1 MNKSQHS
8 EPRTKGFMLIE
19 IALVIVMLAIIL
31 GPILHLLA
39 GQQQKNQT
47 TLELSSKQKIVES
60 VEGFVLATG
69 RLPCPAL
76 KAGGQESR
84 TGDACTQAEGWLP
97 NSTLSTWGLAG
108 NWKMAVATLESAGE
122 PAQNTLVST
131 QPFAQLSPQQLAEIV
146 MAPFTINHGVGT
158 GPLPAIHLCQS
169 IAGQTLPANTEPGCG
184 AHTLLSPTAVW
195 VAYPVVGNSD
205 TSRHIINQNRF
216 QQFFIDPEQAA
227 QNPIWISF
235 ERMNWL
241 WMKRGALDPI
251 AYSGE
256 SN

>member
-1 MNKSQHS
+1 MNKPPNRPPHN
-8 EPRTKGFMLIE
+8 TGFMLIE
-19 IALVIVMLAIIL
+19 IALVIVVLAIIL
-31 GPILHLLA
+31 GPIVHLLA
-39 GQQQKNQT
+39 GQQHKNRT
-47 TLELSSKQKIVES
+47 TQDLASKQKIVEA

-76 KAGGQESR
+76 QAGGQESR
-84 TGDACTQAEGWLP
+84 TGDACTRAEGWLP
-97 NSTLSTWGLAG
+97 NSTLSTWGLSG

-122 PAQNTLVST
+122 PAQNTLVSIH
-131 QPFAQLSPQQLAEIV
+131 PFAQLSPQQLAEIV
-146 MAPFTINHGVGT
+146 MAPFTINHGVGA

-169 IAGQTLPANTEPGCG
+169 IAGQTPPANTEPGCG

-195 VAYPVVGNSD
+195 VAYPVTTNNGTNHSNL
-205 TSRHIINQNRF
+205 NQNRF

-227 QNPIWISF
+227 QNPVWISF

-256 SN
+256 LN

>member
-1 MNKSQHS
+1 MNKPHH
-8 EPRTKGFMLIE
+8 RTPFNSGFMLIE
-19 IALVIVMLAIIL
+19 IALVIVVLAIIL
-31 GPILHLLA
+31 SPIVHLLSS
-39 GQQQKNQT
+39 QQQKNRVTQD
-47 TLELSSKQKIVES
+47 LASKQRIVEV
-60 VEGFVLATG
+60 VEGFILATG

-76 KAGGQESR
+76 QAGGQEAR
-84 TGDACTQAEGWLP
+84 TGDACTRAEGWLP
-97 NSTLSTWGLAG
+97 NTTLSTWGLSG

-146 MAPFTINHGVGT
+146 MAPFTTNHVVGT

-169 IAGQTLPANTEPGCG
+169 IAGQTWPANTTPGCG

-195 VAYPVVGNSD
+195 VAYPVGTNNGED
-205 TSRHIINQNRF
+205 HHNINQNRF

-227 QNPIWISF
+227 QNPVWISF

-241 WMKRGALDPI
+241 WMKRGALNPI
-251 AYSGE
+251 THSGE

>member
-8 EPRTKGFMLIE
+8 ERRTKGFMLIE

-84 TGDACTQAEGWLP
+84 TGDACTRAEGWLP

-146 MAPFTINHGVGT
+146 MAPFTTNHGVGT

-169 IAGQTLPANTEPGCG
+169 IAGQTLPANTDPGCG

-195 VAYPVVGNSD
+195 VAYPVTGKSD
-205 TSRHIINQNRF
+205 TSRHSINQNRF

>member
-8 EPRTKGFMLIE
+8 ERRTKGFMLIE

-84 TGDACTQAEGWLP
+84 TGDACTRAEGWLP

-146 MAPFTINHGVGT
+146 MAPFTTNHGVGT
-158 GPLPAIHLCQS
+158 GPLPAIHLCQVVQGH
-169 IAGQTLPANTEPGCG
+169 ALPQNLNAGCG
-184 AHTLLSPTAVW
+184 AHTLLNATTVW
-195 VAYPVVGNSD
+195 LAYLEGD
-205 TSRHIINQNRF
+205 LINQNRY
-216 QQFFIDPEQAA
+216 QQFFINPDQAA
-227 QNPIWISF
+227 SNPVWLSF
-235 ERMNWL
+235 ERLNWL
-241 WMKRGALDPI
+241 WMKRGALDTPHI
-251 AYSGE
+251 QE
-256 SN
+256 N

>member
-1 MNKSQHS
+1 
-8 EPRTKGFMLIE
+8 MLIE
-19 IALVIVMLAIIL
+19 TALVIVVLAIIL
-31 GPILHLLA
+31 GPILNLLA
-39 GQQQKNQT
+39 GQQHKNRLT
-47 TLELSSKQKIVES
+47 HDLASKQKIVEA

-76 KAGGQESR
+76 QAGGHESR
-84 TGDACTQAEGWLP
+84 AGDACTRPEGWLP
-97 NSTLSTWGLAG
+97 NATLSTWGLSG
-108 NWKMAVATLESAGE
+108 KWKMAVATLESAGE
-122 PAQNTLVST
+122 PAQNTLLST
-131 QPFAQLSPQQLAEIV
+131 QPFEQLSPQQLAEIV

-169 IAGQTLPANTEPGCG
+169 IAGQTLPANTEHGCG
-184 AHTLLSPTAVW
+184 EHTLLSPTAVW
-195 VAYPVVGNSD
+195 VAYPVLTNNGTDGNG
-205 TSRHIINQNRF
+205 INQNRF
-216 QQFFIDPEQAA
+216 QQFFIDPEQTA
-227 QNPIWISF
+227 QNPVWISF